1 VVNRRDACRCAR
13 RQQVG
18 VHRLQRCC
26 GAIGSCRM
34 QSFGSCVN
42 RAKLKPYA
50 SAAPAAAAP
59 VPTTASINTVYC
71 ASLLALLT
79 ASTKPPGW

>member
-1 VVNRRDACRCAR
+1 
-13 RQQVG
+13 
-18 VHRLQRCC
+18 
-26 GAIGSCRM
+26 M
-34 QSFGSCVN
+34 QSFGSSVD